1 MVAGF
6 FCISVRFFGG
16 VISHISTR
24 WEGSWMVDVSSIM
37 AKSKLSGDPPQ
48 ASVVQVLLYSQ
59 LCRHSLG
66 RKVMYVR
73 TYILYCTVKQRL

>member
-1 MVAGF
+1 MMAGF

-37 AKSKLSGDPPQ
+37 AASKLSGDPPQ
-48 ASVVQVLLYSQ
+48 ASVVQVLLYS
-59 LCRHSLG
+59 LKYSGLKMKLLSVNIVGFRS
-66 RKVMYVR
+66 
-73 TYILYCTVKQRL
+73 

>member
-6 FCISVRFFGG
+6 FCIAVRFFGG

-48 ASVVQVLLYSQ
+48 ASVVQVLLYSLKYSGLKMKLMIMITACFQ
-59 LCRHSLG
+59 S
-66 RKVMYVR
+66 
-73 TYILYCTVKQRL
+73 